1 MKLGNLKLPVPS
13 NLFCLSD
20 WVIFSCLFHLATILS
35 RSCTNYGGRWKGRGS
50 KTFPSSTE
58 NSKLSPDLSPVHD

>member
-1 MKLGNLKLPVPS
+1 MKPGNLKLPVLS

-35 RSCTNYGGRWKGRGS
+35 RSCTNYGGRWEGRGS
-50 KTFPSSTE
+50 
-58 NSKLSPDLSPVHD
+58 